1 MELVLFA
8 KVLMRRWWLVLLPLA
23 AAAVIVVPDMLKD
36 GPTAPGGFTT
46 VLRYTAAQVLEAI
59 PQRDGDYQD
68 VWLASELTVN
78 AFSEWVRSSRFK
90 DEVAVVAAEAGLT
103 INPSALSIAADNER
117 SIGQIFIS
125 WPNDAELAVIAQAA
139 VEVLQTR
146 SQDYFPQLGNTP
158 ARVTLLDAPHIV
170 ATAPPLADRFGS
182 ILRLVVAL
190 IAGVGLALL
199 AEYLDSALRERQDL
213 ERLGLRVIGTIPR
226 R

>member
-8 KVLMRRWWLVLLPLA
+8 KVLMRRWWLVLLPVA
-23 AAAVIVVPDMLKD
+23 VAAVIVVPDMLKD
-36 GPTAPGGFTT
+36 GPTAPGGYTT

-90 DEVAVVAAEAGLT
+90 DEVAVVAAEAGVT
-103 INPSALSIAADNER
+103 INLAALSIAADNER

-125 WPNDAELAVIAQAA
+125 WSNDAELAVIAQAV

-146 SQDYFPQLGNTP
+146 SQDYFPQLGDAP
-158 ARVTLLDAPHIV
+158 ARVTLLDTPHIV
-170 ATAPPLADRFGS
+170 PTAPPLADRFGS
-182 ILRLVVAL
+182 ILRLGVAL

>member
-8 KVLMRRWWLVLLPLA
+8 KVLMRRWWLVLLPVA
-23 AAAVIVVPDMLKD
+23 VAAVIVVPDMLKD
-36 GPTAPGGFTT
+36 GPTAPGGYTT

-90 DEVAVVAAEAGLT
+90 DEVAVVAAEAGVT
-103 INPSALSIAADNER
+103 INLAALSIAADNER

-125 WPNDAELAVIAQAA
+125 WSNDAELAVIAQAV

-146 SQDYFPQLGNTP
+146 SQDYFPQLGDAP

-170 ATAPPLADRFGS
+170 PTAPPLADRFGS
-182 ILRLVVAL
+182 ILRLGVAL